1 MSGPV
6 LPQATLPV
14 PVLRTDNLARS
25 LAWYRDVLG
34 LHVRWQVPHVA
45 AQLDLPEG
53 SMQLWQM
60 PEVARQHCQLVLEGG
75 QCIFS
80 CHARLART
88 ARMWIG
94 PTPRL
99 KPWGSW
105 EFAVT
110 DPDGNELR
118 FAQWAVRSQEDAS
131 GPLARR
137 PRHGEG
143 RAG

>member
-6 LPQATLPV
+6 IPQPSLPV
-14 PVLRTDNLARS
+14 PVLRTGNLARS

-34 LHVRWQVPHVA
+34 LRVRWQVPHVA

-53 SMQLWQM
+53 SMQLWQV
-60 PEVARQHCQLVLEGG
+60 PDLARQHCQLVLEGRH
-75 QCIFS
+75 CIFS

-105 EFAVT
+105 EFGIT

-118 FAQWAVRSQEDAS
+118 FAQWAVRAHEAS
-131 GPLARR
+131 PGAAEKR
-137 PRHGEG
+137 PSHGQG